1 MRDLVE
7 LELKLHSSNAAFFD
21 EEGNEDPILA
31 AKETARILREVAA
44 DIEVGTTYCEG
55 NLRDANGNTVGS
67 FLYEFT
73 PEEEA

>member
-7 LELKLHSSNAAFFD
+7 LELKLHSSNAAFTD
-21 EEGNEDPILA
+21 EGDEDPIVA
-31 AKETARILREVAA
+31 AKETARILREVAD

-67 FLYEFT
+67 FSYEFT